1 VILNPK
7 DYDLWLDPLVQ
18 QVEPLQQLLRPYPDV
33 AMTSYPV
40 STLVNNPANNS
51 LECINSQ

>member
-1 VILNPK
+1 MILNPK